1 LIKRILNSE
10 FASNSIILILGTLA
24 AQVVPILLQPILRR
38 LFTPEEFGTVALY
51 TTAVGML
58 VSIAN
63 LKFESAVIVPKEKE
77 KSNALVLIGILF
89 SFITSLLVLIFML
102 VFPNWWITFF
112 KLTKND
118 SNIILFWFLPLSIF
132 FVSSFNC
139 MNMWLIR
146 EKKFKLSSLNKLI
159 RRGSEGSGQ
168 LFFGFKKIAFGL
180 FWGTLLGD
188 IANFFGAILQLIRN
202 GFNTK
207 CINLQFIKS
216 TIIEFRDFPYYQA
229 LPSFLNT
236 ISLTLPVF
244 VISSFYGKYETGQF
258 DLSRM
263 VLALPLALISI
274 SLSQVF
280 IQRIS
285 EKIQTNQS
293 IKSDFNNTLKL
304 LFFFSIPLI
313 FMGSFLAKPVFE
325 ICFGPNWEDAAKIT
339 QILIFSYAL
348 KFIVSPLSTT
358 LIALQKLNLS
368 AGWQIGYFIAI
379 SSLYF
384 FRSLSIFELMYC
396 YLLIDLIAYSM
407 YFAIIRQ
414 AMHKYEKSL

>member
-1 LIKRILNSE
+1 MIKRILNSE
-10 FASNSIILILGTLA
+10 FTSNSIILIIGTAA

-77 KSNALVLIGILF
+77 KANTLVLIGILF
-89 SFITSLLVLIFML
+89 SFITSLLILIFML
-102 VFPNWWITFF
+102 VFPSWWITFF
-112 KLTKND
+112 KL
-118 SNIILFWFLPLSIF
+118 SNQDPSINLFWFLPLSIF

-159 RRGSEGSGQ
+159 RRGSEGTGQ
-168 LFFGFKKIAFGL
+168 LFFGFKKIPFGL
-180 FWGTLLGD
+180 FWGTFLGD
-188 IANFFGAILQLIRN
+188 IANFIGAFFQLIRN
-202 GFNTK
+202 GFHTK
-207 CINLQFIKS
+207 SINLKMIRF
-216 TIIEFRDFPYYQA
+216 TISEFRDFPIYQA

-244 VISSFYGKYETGQF
+244 IISSFYGKFETGQF

-280 IQRIS
+280 LQRIS
-285 EKIQTNQS
+285 AKIQLNES
-293 IKSDFNNTLKL
+293 IQNDFKNTFKL
-304 LFFFSIPLI
+304 LTYISIPMILI
-313 FMGSFLAKPVFE
+313 GYFLAEPVFE
-325 ICFGPNWEDAAKIT
+325 ICFGPNWKDAAKIT

-358 LIALQKLNLS
+358 LIALQKLKLS
-368 AGWQIGYFIAI
+368 ASWQIGYFIAI

-384 FRSLSIFELMYC
+384 FKSLSIFELLYC
-396 YLLIDLIAYSM
+396 YLLIDLIAYFI
-407 YFAIIRQ
+407 YYLIIRK
-414 AMHKYEKSL
+414 AIRNYEKAI